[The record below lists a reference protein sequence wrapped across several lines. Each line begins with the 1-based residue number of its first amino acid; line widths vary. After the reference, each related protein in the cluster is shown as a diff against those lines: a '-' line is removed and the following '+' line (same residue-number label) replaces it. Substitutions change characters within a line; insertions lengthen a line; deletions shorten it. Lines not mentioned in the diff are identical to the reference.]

1 MGAAS
6 ERGNSMQQMAATSR
20 TDGEATRVR
29 KRFRQSETVVPFAQ
43 RTTCT
48 VEEAIRA
55 VPISRSKLYDLIR
68 KGVVKKIKIGA
79 MTRIIIRSLPGFGA

>member
-1 MGAAS
+1 
-6 ERGNSMQQMAATSR
+6 MQQATELIDAPPAR
-20 TDGEATRVR
+20 LR
-29 KRFRQSETVVPFAQ
+29 KRFRQSETVVPFAE

-48 VEEAIRA
+48 VTEAIRA
-55 VPISRSKLYDLIR
+55 VPISRTKLYELIR